1 MKRLRWMIPWLA
13 GALAAAVLFLY
24 ALDAQ
29 VTQNLGAVKRSLN
42 LVVVLVLLAS
52 FALWSLLG
60 RWQVCRSVNA
70 FLAAHSM
77 TVYFCHVLVLRVIR
91 DKAVFYTGMRGMM
104 LLFLAD
110 LAVSVLLAAVIDL
123 LTGRIKIL
131 LQRRKHH
138 G

>member
-1 MKRLRWMIPWLA
+1 
-13 GALAAAVLFLY
+13 
-24 ALDAQ
+24 
-29 VTQNLGAVKRSLN
+29 
-42 LVVVLVLLAS
+42 
-52 FALWSLLG
+52 
-60 RWQVCRSVNA
+60 
-70 FLAAHSM
+70 M
-77 TVYFCHVLVLRVIR
+77 TVYFCHVLVLRVMR
-91 DKAVFYTGMRGMM
+91 DKAVLYTGMRGMM